1 MKKHS
6 QLGVF
11 KSKGRLN
18 KEPTSKYRSP
28 FQRDRDRIIHSA
40 SFRRLKHKTQVFVN
54 TEGDHFRTRITHS
67 IEVAQIARSIAKYL
81 NLNEDLTESLSLA
94 HDLGHTPFG
103 HAGEDALDECMES
116 YGGFDHNLQTL
127 RIIMFLENKYFKF
140 KGLNLSIETLEG
152 LLKHNGPVE
161 DTDLVNKLIGLKTF
175 KKMINFKTY
184 PSLEAQISAI
194 SDDIAYNNHDI
205 QDGINANLF
214 KLEELME
221 IDFFKSIYL
230 KYKKKI
236 NKKNYKIATY
246 QIIRDSI
253 DLMIR
258 DLLANTQKNLK
269 NLKIKSIKDIAKSD
283 QLIVCFSDKIQNSEK
298 EIRLFLRTK
307 MYDNKLVLRKNQRGK
322 IIIKKLFNAIK
333 LNPRKF
339 LTKDQLTKDK
349 FRAISDFIS
358 GMTDRY
364 AINLYNN
371 VK

>member
-6 QLGVF
+6 QLGLF

-18 KEPTSKYRSP
+18 SEPISKYRSP

-54 TEGDHFRTRITHS
+54 TEGDHYRTRITHS
-67 IEVAQIARSIAKYL
+67 IEVAQIARSVAKYL
-81 NLNEDLTESLSLA
+81 NLNEDLTETLSLA

-103 HAGEDALDECMES
+103 HAGEDALAECMS
-116 YGGFDHNLQTL
+116 DHGGFDHNLQTL
-127 RIIMFLENKYFKF
+127 RIIMFLENKYFRF

-161 DTDLVNKLIGLKTF
+161 DTILLNNLIGLKSF
-175 KKMINFKTY
+175 KNKINFTTY

-205 QDGINANLF
+205 QDGIRANLF
-214 KLEELME
+214 KLEELVE
-221 IDFFKSIYL
+221 IDFFKEIYRI
-230 KYKKKI
+230 YKNKI
-236 NKKNYKIATY
+236 NKANYKIAIY

-258 DLLANTQKNLK
+258 DLLNNTKKNLK
-269 NLKIKSIKDIAKSD
+269 KHKITSTKDIIKSNY
-283 QLIVCFSDKIQNSEK
+283 LLVNFSNKIQNSEK
-298 EIRLFLRTK
+298 EIKFFLRNK
-307 MYDNKLVLRKNQRGK
+307 MYNNKSVLGKNQRGK
-322 IIIKKLFNAIK
+322 MIIKKLFSIIK
-333 LNPRKF
+333 SNPRKF

-371 VK
+371 FK